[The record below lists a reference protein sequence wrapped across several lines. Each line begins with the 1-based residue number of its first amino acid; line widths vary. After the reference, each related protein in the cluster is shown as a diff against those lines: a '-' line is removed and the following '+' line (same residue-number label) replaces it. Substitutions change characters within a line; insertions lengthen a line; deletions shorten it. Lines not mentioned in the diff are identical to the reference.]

1 MLTTLTTSHTHHRNP
16 NFSHFTNVLCPM
28 FKIVHVVRWKS
39 DVQNVKLVGYIFSPN
54 STTRRRGWWWRR
66 RRRCPWWNEKFQ
78 FSKKG
83 EQTSRGRGKS
93 GKRGIETDEWM
104 NERTDVDHRPH
115 DQTWNVRFD
124 SVKNECLCLPGPKKL
139 RVHKT
144 NSYQLQGKLKWGW
157 EGLMK
162 TYWN

>member
-1 MLTTLTTSHTHHRNP
+1 
-16 NFSHFTNVLCPM
+16 M

-66 RRRCPWWNEKFQ
+66 RRCPWWNEKFQ

-93 GKRGIETDEWM
+93 GKRGIETDEWT
-104 NERTDVDHRPH
+104 NERTDVDDRPH
-115 DQTWNVRFD
+115 DWF
-124 SVKNECLCLPGPKKL
+124 
-139 RVHKT
+139 
-144 NSYQLQGKLKWGW
+144 LKWFNSILIHIFRRRTKIGPFLPNLKRKW
-157 EGLMK
+157 SSAFFPSFFCATTSIFVKFFNETFFIKSFFFQQWVYVGPLCS
-162 TYWN
+162 Y